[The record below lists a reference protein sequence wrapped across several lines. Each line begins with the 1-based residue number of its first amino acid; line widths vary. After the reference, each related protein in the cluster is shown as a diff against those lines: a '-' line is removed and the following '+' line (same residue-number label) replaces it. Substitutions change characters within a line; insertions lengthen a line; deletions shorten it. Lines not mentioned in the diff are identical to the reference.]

1 MQKRRSCAQNPPAL
15 WPLNWNETAKR
26 KLCEKFP
33 ADAENPRVK
42 QWREFVGI
50 FLVKKVSLPEMN
62 RVAPLWKSM
71 PDKSLSRFFFT
82 L

>member
-1 MQKRRSCAQNPPAL
+1 MFTVESLWTRNSHFSSHRSKSCRIGIALNTIL

-42 QWREFVGI
+42 QWR
-50 FLVKKVSLPEMN
+50 
-62 RVAPLWKSM
+62 RVRRNFP
-71 PDKSLSRFFFT
+71 F
-82 L
+82 